1 MPFAL
6 VAYELIANS
15 LAMRSYTTQAHGIIV
30 KYLNA

>member
-15 LAMRSYTTQAHGIIV
+15 LAMNSNTTRAHAIIV